1 MVTDSIPK
9 KAEVVRSGKYGDGQD
24 MHGTAPE
31 QSHVTRT
38 GYLDKAAHQYRHNHQ
53 GDTVP
58 RNNGDDRTAE
68 EK

>member
-38 GYLDKAAHQYRHNHQ
+38 KYLDKAAHEYRRAAR
-53 GDTVP
+53 GDQLP
-58 RNNGDDRTAE
+58 RDNGDDSTQQ
-68 EK
+68 KG